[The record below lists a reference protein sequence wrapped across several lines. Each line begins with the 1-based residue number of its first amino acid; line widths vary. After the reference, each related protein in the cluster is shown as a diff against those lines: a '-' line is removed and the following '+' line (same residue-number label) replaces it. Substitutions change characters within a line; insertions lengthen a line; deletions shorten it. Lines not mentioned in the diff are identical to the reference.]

1 MDLIRS
7 HIMVCGGTGCSS
19 SNSAEIIKEF
29 ERQLVEK
36 GLDKEVKVVRTGC
49 FGLCQAGPVVIVY
62 PEGAFYSHLKVS
74 DVTRIVDEHLI
85 KGRIVK
91 VIRRETDERFAANGK
106 HIGSEVKET
115 ITNKMIFNVL
125 TPHGFK
131 ALT

>member
-1 MDLIRS
+1 
-7 HIMVCGGTGCSS
+7 
-19 SNSAEIIKEF
+19 
-29 ERQLVEK
+29 
-36 GLDKEVKVVRTGC
+36 VKVEQQLRRCDSFQQLMARSQLDSGVKHPLLPLSISQI
-49 FGLCQAGPVVIVY
+49 GLIGGSGMINGLIQCDSPHI
-62 PEGAFYSHLKVS
+62 
-74 DVTRIVDEHLI
+74 I